1 MARGEVVE
9 RTPKTLKELAEAF
22 AGAALTRPGVDGAI
36 VILLRKDGDEFAG
49 ASRAPT
55 IPFDGVF
62 GAAVKALV
70 SLRDNA
76 LEQMREMTKNG

>member
-1 MARGEVVE
+1 MIGNK
-9 RTPKTLKELAEAF
+9 PSTLKDLAEAF

-55 IPFDGVF
+55 IPFDAVF
-62 GAAVKALV
+62 GAAIKTL
-70 SLRDNA
+70 STMRDNA
-76 LEQMREMTKNG
+76 LEQLKAKNV